1 MKNKPISSIVA
12 VANGNWPMILPALGI
27 PVPAGGNHGPCPA
40 CGGKDRFRFDDL
52 KGRGTWFCNQCGNG
66 DGLDL
71 VGKALELDVKAAAE
85 AVANIVGNGFA
96 SEAMASKTPTRK
108 EASNDENPKSNIGER
123 VAALLKQ
130 TTIKESPYLVNR
142 GLIGYPLHVFND
154 GKILL
159 PLTDVNDVLQGA
171 NFIDTAG
178 GKRNMQGSNKKGA
191 FYTPAPLPELP
202 ECFIVAEGLATAITA
217 EQCHSG
223 HIIVAIDA
231 GNLPPVARALR
242 HTYPNA
248 KIIIAADNDWHE
260 PGEKDDQGR
269 LKVNGGKIAA
279 TTAAKAVN
287 GWMALPPGEVKADWD
302 DHRLEHGIEATRRAF
317 KASLQLVDIETLRKA
332 RYVLGDGVVLGDEEV
347 AALDAL
353 NNVYTHVTV
362 GGKHR
367 VVSMKP
373 CQTNGNAHVFEEL
386 AQFKNYFLHLP
397 HIAKRSPGNAWIMWP
412 GKSYK
417 PDGVGFYPCPD
428 KCPETVYNLFNGWG
442 VSPVPG
448 DVSPYLEHL
457 EKTICNGNDQAY
469 QYVLGWLAHL
479 VQKPDEKPSVA
490 IVLKAIPGT
499 GKGSMVKPISQI
511 MGMYG
516 IQVNGA
522 GQIAGRFNAT
532 MANRIFIFADEVT
545 INNGR
550 EADKL
555 KGIISEPTINLER
568 KGIDPEPMPNY
579 ARLIFAS
586 NSEQVLRA
594 SIRERR
600 YLVLEPSAAIAQ
612 QKGYFDRLHNWINN
626 NGAAHLLD
634 FLLKHE
640 IKDFDP
646 RRAPITAA
654 LVREILSNLPP
665 AEQYVY
671 TELCSETPF
680 RGEARIIIT
689 SEIDRFVTQCRNEG
703 MEITLPAARRLLGRV
718 LAGLGLEQQGR
729 RGRGCGGFY
738 DLPAREDMQGWDA
751 VREAFASQLNS
762 DIESVFGETF
772 Y

>member
-1 MKNKPISSIVA
+1 MKNKPVSNVVNA
-12 VANGNWPMILPALGI
+12 ALGHWPVILPALGI
-27 PVPAGGNHGPCPA
+27 SVPDGGKHGACPA
-40 CGGKDRFRFDDL
+40 CGGKDRFRFDD
-52 KGRGTWFCNQCGNG
+52 KDGRGTWFCNQCGSG

-71 VGKALELDVKAAAE
+71 VRNALELDVKAAAE
-85 AVANIVGNGFA
+85 AVASTVGSDRAAVTN
-96 SEAMASKTPTRK
+96 SNTPARK
-108 EASNDENPKSNIGER
+108 EAPEIPENETWE
-123 VAALLKQ
+123 AAQ
-130 TTIKESPYLVNR
+130 TAPDHHPYLTRKGLGDLRLAVVTTPFRR
-142 GLIGYPLHVFND
+142 GCLYLPFINIKGEQCGAQWVDAY
-154 GKILL
+154 GKKG
-159 PLTDVNDVLQGA
+159 NW
-171 NFIDTAG
+171 
-178 GKRNMQGSNKKGA
+178 KGSHKKGA
-191 FYTPAPLPELP
+191 FILIRPERLPE
-202 ECFIVAEGLATAITA
+202 EASNIIIAEGAATAISA
-217 EQCHSG
+217 AMCHDG
-223 HIIVAIDA
+223 VAVAAIDE
-231 GNLPPVARALR
+231 GNLKPVAQALR
-242 HTYPNA
+242 EKYPQA
-248 KIIIAADNDWHE
+248 KIIIAADNDWYSPE
-260 PGEKDDQGR
+260 EKDQNG
-269 LKVNGGKIAA
+269 KPKQNGGLLNGKQAA
-279 TTAAKAVN
+279 STVA
-287 GWMALPPGEVKADWD
+287 GWLALPPGEVKMDWD
-302 DHRLEHGIEATRRAF
+302 DYRQSYGIDEMKKAFMAGMQKIDTEA
-317 KASLQLVDIETLRKA
+317 LRKA
-332 RYVLGDGVVLGDEEV
+332 RYVLGDGIVLDDREV
-347 AALDAL
+347 AALEAL
-353 NNVYTHVTV
+353 NKIYTHVTV

-386 AQFKNYFLHLP
+386 AQFKNYFLHQP
-397 HIAKRSPGNAWIMWP
+397 HIAKRSPGAAWLQWP
-412 GKSYK
+412 GKAYR
-417 PDGVGFYPCPD
+417 PDGVGFYPCPE

-442 VSPVPG
+442 VRPLAG
-448 DVSPYLEHL
+448 DVTPYLEHL
-457 EKTICNGNDQAY
+457 EKTICNGNQQAY
-469 QYVLGWLAHL
+469 EYVLGWLAHL

-490 IVLKAIPGT
+490 LVLKAIPGT
-499 GKGSMVKPISQI
+499 GKGSMVKPVMQI

-522 GQIAGRFNAT
+522 GQIAGRFNST

-612 QKGYFDRLHNWINN
+612 QKGYFDRLHGWINN

-634 FLLKHE
+634 YLLRYD

-646 RRAPITAA
+646 RRAPVTAA

-671 TELCSETPF
+671 TELCSEAPF
-680 RGEARIIIT
+680 RGEARLIIT
-689 SEIDRFVTQCRNEG
+689 SEIDRFMAQCRDDGIEL
-703 MEITLPAARRLLGRV
+703 TLPAARRLLGRV

-738 DLPAREDMQGWDA
+738 DLPAREDIQSWDA
-751 VREAFASQLNS
+751 VRSAFALQLNS
-762 DIESVFGETF
+762 DIENVFGETF

>member
-1 MKNKPISSIVA
+1 MKHKPITNIVNA
-12 VANGNWPMILPALGI
+12 ANGYWPEILRGAGI
-27 PVPAGGNHGPCPA
+27 SIPDNGKHGPCPA
-40 CGGKDRFRFDDL
+40 CGGKDRFRFDD
-52 KGRGTWFCNQCGNG
+52 KNGRGTWFCNQCGSG

-71 VGKALELDVKAAAE
+71 VCKALELDVKAASAT
-85 AVANIVGNGFA
+85 VASIVGNDYA
-96 SEAMASKTPTRK
+96 AETNSAPSPTKK
-108 EASNDENPKSNIGER
+108 EASNGDKPTDGIGDR
-123 VAALLKQ
+123 VASLLKL
-130 TTIKESPYLVNR
+130 TTQKEAAYLVKR
-142 GLIGYPLHVFND
+142 GLTGYPLPVLDD
-154 GKILL
+154 GKIIL
-159 PLTDVNDVLQGA
+159 PLVNISGALQGA
-171 NFIDTAG
+171 NFITPDGA
-178 GKRNMQGSNKKGA
+178 KRNMSGSHKKGA
-191 FYTPAPLPELP
+191 FFTPEPIGDAPG
-202 ECFIVAEGLATAITA
+202 CFILAEGLATAITA
-217 EQCHSG
+217 GQCHKG
-223 HIIVAIDA
+223 HIIVVMDA
-231 GNLPPVARALR
+231 GNLLPVARNLR
-242 HTYPNA
+242 RAHPKA
-248 KIIIAADNDWHE
+248 KIVIAADNDWHA
-260 PGEKDDQGR
+260 PGEKDEQGR
-269 LKVNGGKIAA
+269 LKINIGKAAA
-279 TTAAKAVN
+279 TTAAKTVS
-287 GWMALPPGEVKADWD
+287 GWMALPPGEVEADWD
-302 DHRLEHGIEATRRAF
+302 DHRQAHGMEATRQAF
-317 KASLQLVDIETLRKA
+317 NASLHLVDIDVLRKA

-347 AALDAL
+347 AALDDL
-353 NNVYTHVTV
+353 NKVYTHVTV

-412 GKSYK
+412 GKSYR

-442 VSPVPG
+442 VKPVAG

-457 EKTICNGNDQAY
+457 EKTICNGDTQAY
-469 QYVLGWLAHL
+469 EYVLGWLAHL

-586 NSEQVLRA
+586 NSSQVLRA

-612 QKGYFDRLHNWINN
+612 QKGYFDRLHGWINN

-634 FLLKHE
+634 YLLKHD
-640 IKDFDP
+640 IKEFDP
-646 RRAPITAA
+646 RRAPTTTA
-654 LVREILSNLPP
+654 LVHEILSNLPP

-671 TELCSETPF
+671 TELLNETPF
-680 RGEARIIIT
+680 RGEARIIV
-689 SEIDRFVTQCRNEG
+689 SQEIDRFYNQCRSEG
-703 MEITLPAARRLLGRV
+703 IELTVPAARSFLGRV
-718 LAGLGLEQQGR
+718 LAGLGLEKLGR
-729 RGRGCGGFY
+729 RGRGSGVFY
-738 DLPAREDMQGWDA
+738 DLPAREDNLSWDA
-751 VREAFASQLNS
+751 VREAFSQQLNS
-762 DIESVFGETF
+762 NVEDVFGETF
-772 Y
+772 

>member
-1 MKNKPISSIVA
+1 MKNKPVSNVINA
-12 VANGNWPMILPALGI
+12 ALGHWPVILPALGI
-27 PVPAGGNHGPCPA
+27 TVPGGGKHGACPA
-40 CGGKDRFRFDDL
+40 CGGKDRFRFDD
-52 KGRGTWFCNQCGNG
+52 KDGRGTWFCNQCGSG

-71 VGKALELDVKAAAE
+71 VRNALELDVKAAAE
-85 AVANIVGNGFA
+85 AVSSTVSSGRAAAANNN
-96 SEAMASKTPTRK
+96 TPARK
-108 EASNDENPKSNIGER
+108 EAPKTPENETWE
-123 VAALLKQ
+123 AAQ
-130 TTIKESPYLVNR
+130 TAPDHHPYLTRKGLGDLSLAVVTTPFRR
-142 GLIGYPLHVFND
+142 GCLYLPFINIKGEQCGAQWVDAY
-154 GKILL
+154 GKKG
-159 PLTDVNDVLQGA
+159 NW
-171 NFIDTAG
+171 
-178 GKRNMQGSNKKGA
+178 KGSHKKGA
-191 FYTPAPLPELP
+191 FILIRPDRLPETTGN
-202 ECFIVAEGLATAITA
+202 IIIAEGAATAISA
-217 EQCHSG
+217 AMCHDG
-223 HIIVAIDA
+223 VAVAAIDE
-231 GNLPPVARALR
+231 GNLKSVAQALR
-242 HTYPNA
+242 EKYPQA
-248 KIIIAADNDWHE
+248 KIIIAADNDWYPPE
-260 PGEKDDQGR
+260 ERDQNG
-269 LKVNGGKIAA
+269 KPKQNGGLINGKQAA
-279 TTAAKAVN
+279 SNVG
-287 GWMALPPGEVKADWD
+287 GWLALPPGEVKMDWD
-302 DHRLEHGIEATRRAF
+302 DYRQRYGIDEMKKAFRAGMQ
-317 KASLQLVDIETLRKA
+317 KIDAEMLRKA

-347 AALDAL
+347 AALEAL
-353 NNVYTHVTV
+353 NKIYTHVTV

-386 AQFKNYFLHLP
+386 AQFKNYFLHQP
-397 HIAKRSPGNAWIMWP
+397 HVAKRSPANAWLMWP
-412 GKSYK
+412 GKAYR
-417 PDGVGFYPCPD
+417 PDGVGFYPCPE

-442 VSPVPG
+442 VRPLAG
-448 DVSPYLEHL
+448 DVTPYLEHL
-457 EKTICNGNDQAY
+457 EKTICNGNQQAY
-469 QYVLGWLAHL
+469 EYVLGWLAHL

-490 IVLKAIPGT
+490 LVLKAIPGT
-499 GKGSMVKPISQI
+499 GKGSMVKPVMQI

-522 GQIAGRFNAT
+522 GQIAGRFNST

-612 QKGYFDRLHNWINN
+612 QKGYFDRLHSWINN

-634 FLLKHE
+634 YLLRYD

-646 RRAPITAA
+646 RRAPVTAA

-680 RGEARIIIT
+680 RGEARLIIT
-689 SEIDRFVTQCRNEG
+689 SEIDRFMTQCRDDGIEL
-703 MEITLPAARRLLGRV
+703 TLPAARRLLGRV

-738 DLPAREDMQGWDA
+738 DLPARENIQAWDA
-751 VREAFASQLNS
+751 VRSAFALQLNS
-762 DIESVFGETF
+762 DIENVFGETF